1 MILNVKGM
9 SCGHCKQRVE
19 NALKELGFKDVSVDL
34 NAGTANIGD
43 EGAETRKAEMI
54 AALDDVGY
62 DAE

>member
-43 EGAETRKAEMI
+43 AGAETRKAEMI